1 MRAGL
6 IARPLLLIAI
16 PFALSSCGLAP
27 TRPVP
32 AAPAV
37 SSAPTSAPTSDA
49 AITHLLSRI
58 TFGPRPGDLERVRS
72 IGGPAYLEQQ
82 LHPARIDYAPAAE
95 VVGALPTLSLSIAEL
110 LQQYPRPDP
119 ALRDRARAG
128 EMSQQEPATMT
139 PPERRPAR
147 IVSELAA
154 AKLARA
160 VMSDRQLQE
169 VMVDFWFNHFN
180 VSADKGVV
188 RWYVTAY
195 ERDAIRPHALA
206 TFRDL
211 VRATAAHPAMLWYL
225 DNWAS
230 TRADFVIPQGPNQ
243 GRTAGLNENY
253 ARELMEL
260 HTLGVDGGYTQGDV
274 REVARA
280 FTGWTI
286 DRPREQ
292 GRFTFRP
299 AMHDI
304 GPKTVLGHRLPAGG
318 GQADGERVIDI
329 LTRHP
334 STARFIATKLT
345 RRFVADDPPP
355 ALVARVAA
363 VYQRT
368 DGDIRAMLRTI
379 LTAPE
384 FYAASAR
391 RAKIKK
397 PFEFVASSVRA
408 LGGTVDTRG
417 AEALARAVG
426 TIGERL
432 YQAEPPTGYPDRA
445 EPWINPGAL
454 LARLNFALHLSGN
467 RLDGVRVD
475 PVALVRGAD
484 RTRPDDV
491 LDHLLGTVLLG
502 QATAGTRAVLAAQLE
517 DARVVRK
524 TADDR
529 GPADTDVGL
538 LTALVLGS
546 PEFQR
551 R

>member
-1 MRAGL
+1 
-6 IARPLLLIAI
+6 
-16 PFALSSCGLAP
+16 
-27 TRPVP
+27 
-32 AAPAV
+32 
-37 SSAPTSAPTSDA
+37 
-49 AITHLLSRI
+49 
-58 TFGPRPGDLERVRS
+58 
-72 IGGPAYLEQQ
+72 
-82 LHPARIDYAPAAE
+82 
-95 VVGALPTLSLSIAEL
+95 VGALPTLNLSIAEL

-128 EMSQQEPATMT
+128 EMSRQEPATMT

-195 ERDAIRPHALA
+195 ECDAIRPHALA

-299 AMHDI
+299 AMHDV

-329 LTRHP
+329 LARHP